1 MNLNLEEKNKG
12 VQLEFIIFLCNID
25 KIYIQFQMCCTLCY
39 QIEFNHLIILSNE
52 AKIVLSFSRIIKFN
66 HVIH

>member
-1 MNLNLEEKNKG
+1 MNLNSEKKNKG

-25 KIYIQFQMCCTLCY
+25 KIYIQFQMCCTLCH
-39 QIEFNHLIILSNE
+39 QIEFNRLIILSNE
-52 AKIVLSFSRIIKFN
+52 EKIVLSFLRTIKLD